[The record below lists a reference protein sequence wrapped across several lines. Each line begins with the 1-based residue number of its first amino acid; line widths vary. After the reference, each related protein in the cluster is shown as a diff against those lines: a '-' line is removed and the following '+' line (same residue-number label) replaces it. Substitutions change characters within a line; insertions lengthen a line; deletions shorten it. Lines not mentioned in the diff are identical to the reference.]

1 VCPRGHEAANPGT
14 VHPMR
19 PLFVVILALAA
30 ACTGRPAFVCPAA
43 PVVGAERV
51 LAPGRVVLLGE
62 MHGTVEAP
70 VVAGRLA
77 CQAAA
82 AGHAV
87 SLGLEVPTTLQN
99 ALDAAPSTPAS
110 ATALMADPFWL
121 RADQDGRSSA
131 AMRDLILRVGGW
143 RANGAD
149 IALFAFDISRGEP
162 GERDAWMA
170 QRVRHEADRRQQG
183 MVVALVGNIHPRR
196 GPYAAEGLDF
206 TPMGAH
212 LDALG
217 SRLLSLD
224 LAHSGGTAW
233 ACYSGEG
240 CQKKILGGT
249 DRGVTQFVELFDRPN
264 RRGFDGKYHV
274 GPITASLPAR
284 SR

>member
-1 VCPRGHEAANPGT
+1 
-14 VHPMR
+14 MR
-19 PLFVVILALAA
+19 PLPAVVLALAA

-43 PVVGAERV
+43 PVVGAEQV

-62 MHGTVEAP
+62 MHGTTEAP
-70 VVAGRLA
+70 DIAGRLA

-87 SLGLEVPTTLQN
+87 SLGLEVPTTLQP
-99 ALDAAPSTPAS
+99 ALDTPPRTLAA

-121 RADQDGRSSA
+121 RADQDGRSSV
-131 AMRDLILRVGGW
+131 AMRDLILRVGEW
-143 RANGAD
+143 RTDGAD
-149 IALFAFDISRGEP
+149 ITLFAFDIGRGEP

-170 QRVRHEADRRQQG
+170 ERVRREANRRQEG
-183 MVVALVGNIHPRR
+183 VVVALVGNIHPRR
-196 GPYAAEGLDF
+196 GPHAAEGLDF

-217 SRLLSLD
+217 SRLVSLD

-240 CQKKILGGT
+240 CQKKLLGGR
-249 DRGVTQFVELFDRPN
+249 DRGPTQFVELFGEPD
-264 RRGFDGKYHV
+264 RRGFDGSYYV
-274 GPITASLPAR
+274 GPIAASPPAR